1 MKIIHGG
8 LRYLQHA
15 DFTRMRQSI
24 RERSTLMRIAP
35 HLVHR
40 LPVLIPTYG
49 HGMQGKEA
57 FSLALAANDLIS
69 FDRNRQLDSEKHI
82 PPGRLLSKSDCLEL
96 LPGVSPEGL
105 TGAALFYDAQAY
117 NSERLTLSFL
127 RSAAEV
133 GACLANYVGATGLMT
148 ERNHVVGVTAEDRL
162 TGDRLAIRA
171 RTVLNARGPWTK
183 KILGQISKSEPAI
196 RFAKAINLVTR
207 PLLETYAVGVSGQSP
222 SQDAAAMVNKGS
234 RLLFITPW
242 RGRSLI
248 GTTHVACDDDPDS
261 FQVTE
266 QDIQQFLDEI
276 NQVYPAA
283 DLKREDVFFVLGGLL
298 PISGADRST
307 GEAQLARHFR
317 VYDHRADGVDGLFS
331 VVGVKYTTARD
342 VAEKVIDLV
351 FQVLGKKP
359 PRSVSAYTPLYGG
372 RIERFEAFLSAESA
386 RRPHGL
392 PPEIVCR
399 LIYNYGSAYGQVLR
413 YLEGDANGS
422 RTPPDLV
429 LKAETV
435 HGVRE
440 EMAQKLADIVLRR
453 TELGTAGHP
462 GDQALRVC
470 ADVMGEEL
478 GWNRLRVERELQEVN
493 EAFIWASEDE
503 ENGGARLANTV
514 VQ

>member
-1 MKIIHGG
+1 MTH
-8 LRYLQHA
+8 
-15 DFTRMRQSI
+15 DFF
-24 RERSTLMRIAP
+24 LAIA
-35 HLVHR
+35 V
-40 LPVLIPTYG
+40 
-49 HGMQGKEA
+49 
-57 FSLALAANDLIS
+57 ALAATLYAS
-69 FDRNRQLDSEKHI
+69 VGH
-82 PPGRLLSKSDCLEL
+82 G
-96 LPGVSPEGL
+96 
-105 TGAALFYDAQAY
+105 GASAY
-117 NSERLTLSFL
+117 LAILTLAG
-127 RSAAEV
+127 RVRPEIAV
-133 GACLANYVGATGLMT
+133 
-148 ERNHVVGVTAEDRL
+148 
-162 TGDRLAIRA
+162 
-171 RTVLNARGPWTK
+171 TVLVMNVLVSSISWFRFRQARHFD
-183 KILGQISKSEPAI
+183 L
-196 RFAKAINLVTR
+196 
-207 PLLETYAVGVSGQSP
+207 PLT
-222 SQDAAAMVNKGS
+222 AAF
-234 RLLFITPW
+234 LLF
-242 RGRSLI
+242 S
-248 GTTHVACDDDPDS
+248 A
-261 FQVTE
+261 
-266 QDIQQFLDEI
+266 
-276 NQVYPAA
+276 PAA
-283 DLKREDVFFVLGGLL
+283 FVGGLL

-462 GDQALRVC
+462 GDQALRLC
-470 ADVMGEEL
+470 AEVMGEEL